1 MATPLEPHIKK
12 ANSKAEAERA
22 LESVLE
28 RWGKKYRSVKKALL
42 ALWDDLLSFYDF
54 PPELWVSLYTPKPS

>member
-1 MATPLEPHIKK
+1 MELAQDLRRVQE

-28 RWGKKYRSVKKALL
+28 KWGKKYRSVKKTLL

-54 PPELWVSLYTPKPS
+54 HRSSGSPFTPLA